1 MKRVVFLYKDV
12 KMGCIVDQMPLSAIL
27 LKQGIDINDIEII
40 EVEHLNS
47 LDTYSYLNNL
57 KNTKDYDT
65 WNFDK
70 KYKLNR
76 RLEDFFD
83 NYKEEY

>member
-12 KMGCIVDQMPLSAIL
+12 KMGCIVDQVSLSTVL
-27 LKQGIDINDIEII
+27 LKQGININDIEII
-40 EVEHLNS
+40 EVEDLNS
-47 LDTYSYLNNL
+47 LDAYSYLNNL

-70 KYKLNR
+70 KYKFNR
-76 RLEDFFD
+76 RLEGFFD
-83 NYKEEY
+83 NYKED